1 VHTSHNGTHTE
12 EIEMTSTATAVD
24 TTPVVGAPA
33 TILLWTDTQAAV
45 VTRVSASNIW
55 VRTVE
60 TGEGWTDNQAEV
72 DAGGYPVRLARG
84 ILDKPVG
91 GEQRF
96 ARHDDTNLHGNKGRG
111 AVKVRIG
118 TSIERRDYRD

>member
-1 VHTSHNGTHTE
+1 MSTTTS
-12 EIEMTSTATAVD
+12 APVD
-24 TTPVVGAPA
+24 TTPVAGAPA
-33 TILLWTDTQAAV
+33 TILLWSDTQAAV
-45 VTRVSASNIW
+45 VTRVSKASVW

-60 TGEGWTDNQAEV
+60 TGEGWNDNQAEV

-91 GEQRF
+91 QEQRF
-96 ARHDDTNLHGNKGRG
+96 ARHDESNLHGSTKRG
-111 AVKVRIG
+111 AVRVRIG